1 MSIFPASEKWST
13 LRCADPFCEHAAT
26 CLRWIDITSQNT
38 AHPVAGS
45 LMPPDQSPLIKC
57 PWFIDPETGS

>member
-1 MSIFPASEKWST
+1 MTIASESTKWST

-38 AHPVAGS
+38 AHPVADS
-45 LMPPDQSPLIKC
+45 LMPDQSPTVRC
-57 PWFIDPETGS
+57 PWYLDPETDA